1 MKRAWQSLPLF
12 WRLQIAGWLAFAAVI
27 TLFKAL
33 VLDNPRIAITS
44 TLLQEPFSFLLTVAL
59 HQVYRRIPANAATPG
74 IALKVMGMSL
84 VAALIDA
91 TYFETMRNLFYQRHE
106 LVLPGERGMY
116 AIGTLRF
123 MLYICW
129 SFLYF
134 WARSLVLG
142 MQAKA
147 AADAADLR
155 ALRAHLN
162 PHFLF
167 NALNAIAAE
176 AEDNPKAVRGLALEL
191 ASYLR
196 YSLSHREADSVPLG
210 AELDAMDSYLRVEKV
225 RFEERLHYNIE
236 ATPEARAARV
246 PGFFLQ
252 PLVENAVKHGM
263 RGEAAALKLLIRAA
277 CTDGTVRI
285 EVGNTGSWLVRSRPP
300 TGPEGFGLESI
311 RQRLQLQYPGRHR
324 FEIDR
329 GETWVNVAIEVPRS

>member
-1 MKRAWQSLPLF
+1 MKRAWLGLPLF
-12 WRLQIAGWLAFAAVI
+12 WRLQIAGWLAFAVVI

-33 VLDNPRIAITS
+33 VLDNPRLAITS
-44 TLLQEPFSFLLTVAL
+44 TLIQEPFSFLLAVVL
-59 HQVYRRIPANAATPG
+59 HQFYRRIPPTAATPA

-84 VAALIDA
+84 VAALVDV
-91 TYFETMRNLFYQRHE
+91 TYFETMRNLFYQQHE

-134 WARSLVLG
+134 WMRSLVIG
-142 MQAKA
+142 ARARA
-147 AADAADLR
+147 AADAAELR

-176 AEDNPKAVRGLALEL
+176 AEDNPKAVRALALEL

-210 AELDAMDSYLRVEKV
+210 AELDAMDNYLRVEKA
-225 RFEERLHYNIE
+225 RFEERLHYSIE
-236 ATPEARAARV
+236 STPEARAARV

-263 RGEAAALKLLIRAA
+263 RGEAVAMKLVIRAA
-277 CTDGTVRI
+277 CTAQTVRI
-285 EVGNTGSWLVRSRPP
+285 EVGNTGGWVVRSGPP
-300 TGPEGFGLESI
+300 PGPQGFGLESI

-324 FEIDR
+324 FDIDR
-329 GETWVNVAIEVPRS
+329 GEAWVNVAIEVPRS